1 MPEVSIDLEKIL
13 NLKHK
18 AVIQA
23 LLSTKLSNQ
32 EIADRLQITRA
43 LFYYIAQR
51 YLPKGYL
58 VERNRAL
65 QLEELRNLAS
75 TIPPSHS
82 SSETNAA
89 DEVMVLSI
97 PSQSSE
103 LAPCL
108 ECAPGT
114 NLPTSSCESPDPKP
128 QICEPNALQQPSQA
142 ELLHLR
148 PRQRDIYGLIDQMMS
163 EEGMDHLPTQKEL
176 RIRVAQDFQISA
188 SNRDIGAAMAQWT
201 RLHPEYSRTRRIV
214 QFSHT
219 TQTSP
224 ESCSRQEM
232 VTIALEC
239 QGVKISW
246 QTNASN
252 REASILKILQGI
264 REQIRNRALA
274 KA

>member
-1 MPEVSIDLEKIL
+1 MEVSIDLEKIL

-58 VERNRAL
+58 VERNRTL

-75 TIPPSHS
+75 TIPPSPS
-82 SSETNAA
+82 SSATNDA

-103 LAPCL
+103 LTPRL
-108 ECAPGT
+108 ECTPGT
-114 NLPTSSCESPDPKP
+114 NLPTSSCESPDIKP
-128 QICEPNALQQPSQA
+128 QICDEPNALQQPSQT

-148 PRQRDIYGLIDQMMS
+148 PRQRDIYGLIDQMMG
-163 EEGMDHLPTQKEL
+163 EEGMDHVPTQKEV
-176 RIRVAQDFQISA
+176 RIRVAQEFQIRA

-214 QFSHT
+214 QFSHVS
-219 TQTSP
+219 QTSP
-224 ESCSRQEM
+224 EPCPLQEM

>member
-1 MPEVSIDLEKIL
+1 MTEVSVDLEKIL

-32 EIADRLQITRA
+32 EIADKLQISRA

-58 VERNRAL
+58 VQRNQAL
-65 QLEELRNLAS
+65 QLEALRNLAS
-75 TIPPSHS
+75 TIPPSQS
-82 SSETNAA
+82 SSETNDA

-108 ECAPGT
+108 ECEPGR
-114 NLPTSSCESPDPKP
+114 NPPTSPCESPGPKP
-128 QICEPNALQQPSQA
+128 QICEPNSLQQPSQA

-148 PRQRDIYGLIDQMMS
+148 PRQLDIYRLIDQMMS
-163 EEGMDHLPTQKEL
+163 EEGMNHLPTQKEL
-176 RIRVAQDFQISA
+176 RIRVAQEFQVHA
-188 SNRDIGAAMAQWT
+188 SNRDIGAALAQWT
-201 RLHPEYSRTRRIV
+201 RMHPVYSHTRRSL
-214 QFSHT
+214 QFSDAS
-219 TQTSP
+219 QTSP
-224 ESCSRQEM
+224 KPYSRQEM
-232 VTIALEC
+232 VTISLER

-246 QTNASN
+246 QTSASN
-252 REASILKILQGI
+252 REESILKILHGI
-264 REQIRNRALA
+264 R
-274 KA
+274 